1 VARREL
7 SETLTALVGGVSFG
21 DAMTVVEVEL
31 EVPMEV
37 VLVRQGGRLVVEA
50 GPGHTRFVS
59 GFLPPVHS
67 TRLRVVAEMPTAPP
81 GAPSPGGWPS

>member
-1 VARREL
+1 VVRRQL
-7 SETLTALVGGVSFG
+7 SETLTALVGAVPLD
-21 DAMTVVEVEL
+21 DAMTVLEVEL

-37 VLVRQGGRLVVEA
+37 VLVRQGGSLVVEA

-67 TRLRVVAEMPTAPP
+67 TRLRLVAETPAVSS
-81 GAPSPGGWPS
+81 ADSPSGWPS

>member
-1 VARREL
+1 MVRREL
-7 SETLTALVGGVSFG
+7 SETLTALVGAVPLD
-21 DAMTVVEVEL
+21 DAMTVLEVEL

-37 VLVRQGGRLVVEA
+37 VLVRQGGRLVIEA

-67 TRLRVVAEMPTAPP
+67 TRLRVVAETPA
-81 GAPSPGGWPS
+81 APSADPPGGWPS

>member
-1 VARREL
+1 MARRKL
-7 SETLTALVGGVSFG
+7 SETLTALVGAVSLD
-21 DAMTVVEVEL
+21 DAMTVLEVEL

-50 GPGHTRFVS
+50 APGHTRFVS

-67 TRLRVVAEMPTAPP
+67 TRLRVVAETSP
-81 GAPSPGGWPS
+81 APSADPPGGWPS